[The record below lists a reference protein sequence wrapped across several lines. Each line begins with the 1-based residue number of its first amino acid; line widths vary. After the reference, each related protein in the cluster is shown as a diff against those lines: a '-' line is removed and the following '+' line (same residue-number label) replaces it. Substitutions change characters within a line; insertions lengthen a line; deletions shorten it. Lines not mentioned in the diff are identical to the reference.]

1 MTTPVIELK
10 NVSYRYMDANRDA
23 VKNLS
28 LTIHKGEW
36 IAMIGSNGSGKSTT
50 AKIIN
55 GLLVPYEGQ
64 VFVNGMELNAETV
77 WDVRKL
83 IGMVFQNPDNQFV
96 GATVEDDVAFGLENI
111 GLPRE
116 EMLVRI
122 PQALEAV
129 RMTEFAKHEP
139 SRLSGGQ
146 KQRVA
151 LASVIAARPEI
162 IILDEATA
170 MLDPRGRREMMEA
183 IDKLQNQYG
192 LTVISITH
200 DIDEASRADRIVVL
214 NQGEL
219 YQQAK
224 PAELF
229 ALGEEIIKLGLD
241 VPFVEKLR
249 AALVQRGVKVPQ
261 EYMTEE
267 EMITWLTTSYLT
279 K

>member
-122 PQALEAV
+122 PQALAAV